1 MKRFVTSKAGFT
13 FIEVLVAMLIFVMAV
28 IASINMTGGSV
39 RATRDTKEITTATWL
54 LQNVMVELETKLD
67 TEGVD
72 KGCDKKKEGKFDAP
86 YDKYNW
92 TTYCD
97 QIDFNISQTAAKL
110 AKDQGKEDDSNDNR
124 EDVMQKMI
132 LQTASDYLSKSL
144 RELHS
149 EVRWNQGKTVRVV
162 EATTHWARYDLPLS
176 MPGVSGGT
184 TGTTGTTGQPGATTG
199 TGTSGATAPTTT
211 GGATPH

>member
-1 MKRFVTSKAGFT
+1 MKHPVTNRSGFT

-28 IASINMTGGSV
+28 LASINMTGGSV
-39 RATRDTKEITTATWL
+39 RATRDTRDITTATWL

-72 KGCDKKKEGKFDAP
+72 KGCDKKKDGKFDPP
-86 YDKYNW
+86 YDKYTW

-110 AKDQGKEDDSNDNR
+110 AKDAGKDDDSNENR

-132 LQTASDYLSKSL
+132 LQTASDYLSKAL

-149 EVRWNQGKTVRVV
+149 EIRWTQGKTVRVV
-162 EATTHWARYDLPLS
+162 DATTHWARYDLPLN
-176 MPGVSGGT
+176 MPGVGGGT
-184 TGTTGTTGQPGATTG
+184 PAAGGQTGTTGTG
-199 TGTSGATAPTTT
+199 TGTTPPPT
-211 GGATPH
+211 GATPH